1 MRERYI
7 LVGIFI
13 STTVVVNCSSIK
25 YRALEL
31 DFTSRFNKDL
41 TSRSIKLTTGVTRF
55 SSSDAQFSA
64 SVDLFSMVHIG
75 DRSYYDNIKESMKE
89 YDLVLYEL
97 ITDDKNCISPAG
109 SAFKRQLN
117 TEISASSSELL
128 AFQYQLE
135 SQVDLY
141 NSIYQNG
148 KRGKGN
154 NWFIADLDSSE
165 VYNLIFNLNRLGYL
179 TFLLTFVS
187 LQLTCPDVR
196 LID

>member
-1 MRERYI
+1 MKQCHLRLEI
-7 LVGIFI
+7 LILITI
-13 STTVVVNCSSIK
+13 SVCCTSIK

-31 DFTSRFNKDL
+31 DFTNRFNEDL
-41 TSRSIKLTTGVTRF
+41 TSRSIKLTTGITHF
-55 SSSDAQFSA
+55 SSKNAQSSA
-64 SVDLFSMVHIG
+64 SIDLFSMVHIG
-75 DRSYYDNIKESMKE
+75 DKSYYENIKETMKK

-97 ITDDKNCISPAG
+97 ITDDNNCISPAG

-117 TEISASSSELL
+117 TEISASATELL

-165 VYNLIFNLNRLGYL
+165 VCN
-179 TFLLTFVS
+179 
-187 LQLTCPDVR
+187 
-196 LID
+196 